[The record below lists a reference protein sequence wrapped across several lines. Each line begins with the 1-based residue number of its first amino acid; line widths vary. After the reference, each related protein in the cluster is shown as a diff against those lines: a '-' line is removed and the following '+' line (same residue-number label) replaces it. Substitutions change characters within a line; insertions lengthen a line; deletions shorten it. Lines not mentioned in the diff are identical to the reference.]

1 VNGRHTL
8 RASDTDRDQIAER
21 LRVAA
26 TEGRLSTEEF
36 DARLG
41 AALKART
48 YHELDRLVADLP
60 GKKLAPRRST
70 ARSLA
75 SSHPVAATAIAV
87 ATITVAIAALAIV
100 AMIGAAWIGWM
111 VFAWIFFGAK
121 RGRYTRM
128 PPDKGR
134 PNHHLH
140 QGLHPH
146 PRSSPPSRSSYW
158 A

>member
-1 VNGRHTL
+1 MNGRHTL
-8 RASDTDRDQIAER
+8 RASDTDRDQVAER

-60 GKKLAPRRST
+60 GKKLAQRRSTST

-75 SSHPVAATAIAV
+75 GSHPVAAAAV
-87 ATITVAIAALAIV
+87 ALATITVAIAALAIV
-100 AMIGAAWIGWM
+100 AMIGAAWIVWM

-121 RGRYTRM
+121 RRHTHVRPGR
-128 PPDKGR
+128 GGQIR
-134 PNHHLH
+134 P
-140 QGLHPH
+140 GFGTE
-146 PRSSPPSRSSYW
+146 PRSSAPSRSSYW